1 VHLSETVG
9 HDSETVARDST
20 RSIVLIHAVRSSRTM
35 WKGQTRRLRRRGYTV
50 IAPDLPGH
58 GRRRGEPFTLEGA
71 LATIDEAVDA
81 CAGPPLL
88 VGLSLGGFLT
98 LHWAGTHPGRL
109 AGAVAADCTIVPGP
123 ALARIYG
130 LWISMKD
137 WIPGDSDARVARAF
151 ARRHSEKAARRY
163 YGGGRAHGV
172 VRGVV
177 RTIGS
182 LDLLADVAAIDVPL
196 TFVNGAQ
203 DPFRRHEAQFVE
215 AARDAHLV
223 ILEDAGHLAN
233 LSRPKRF
240 TKVLRRAAGER
251 AERPAPVGPTA
262 ERPAHPARS
271 THSP

>member
-1 VHLSETVG
+1 MDQH
-9 HDSETVARDST
+9 
-20 RSIVLIHAVRSSRTM
+20 
-35 WKGQTRRLRRRGYTV
+35 
-50 IAPDLPGH
+50 
-58 GRRRGEPFTLEGA
+58 EG
-71 LATIDEAVDA
+71 LD
-81 CAGPPLL
+81 
-88 VGLSLGGFLT
+88 
-98 LHWAGTHPGRL
+98 
-109 AGAVAADCTIVPGP
+109 
-123 ALARIYG
+123 
-130 LWISMKD
+130 
-137 WIPGDSDARVARAF
+137 PGDSDARVARAF

-215 AARDAHLV
+215 AAHDARLV